1 MSEDFKDDYAK
12 TVFDR
17 MMLNTLLVEFLRE
30 TNIPFVVVHNS
41 KFKAIF
47 RFICPSIQ
55 LPSHQDLIKLN
66 VNNYTTFKNWEKVS
80 SSNALTEERLT
91 KVEEWTREE
100 LQRGKN
106 PKPRK
111 EQSFAEL
118 LQIDLLSGTSSVR
131 GFQGEDNSL
140 WRLPT
145 ENGNIHVQYSSEG
158 RDIEYEEEP
167 EEEFNI
173 DNENY
178 GMDMDMMMGH
188 YEDDSEER
196 KPTLE
201 ELAMG
206 VFNYEQ
212 QPSSSTQNGGL
223 DPMCVPEAN
232 FTEKVIKEETV
243 NDYFEE
249 KKPPLESLVM
259 KEPVKTEYPSSMPQK
274 EQMLQDVKTEEVEKE
289 EREENINQGPSPT
302 LVIEDVPGLVK
313 WPCIVCS
320 QRKESSQLRAV
331 AKVDA
336 YFMIHVCT
344 QTGQYSMKYGKEVAQ
359 MKQFKV
365 CVSHLSD
372 VYDNAMNFLNIIEP
386 KQDIFPESQ
395 KIIDLYHAIK
405 ELRDPSY
412 NPKEV
417 HDIGKKNMWPFVNCI
432 RRFFDTY
439 GRHNYVT
446 KEDYASRTDLAH
458 LERNKSRHRPY

>member
-1 MSEDFKDDYAK
+1 MSEDFKDELTKA
-12 TVFDR
+12 VFDR
-17 MMLNTLLVEFLRE
+17 TMLNTLLVEFLRE

-47 RFICPSIQ
+47 RFICPSVQ

-80 SSNALTEERLT
+80 NSSALTEERLT

-106 PKPRK
+106 PKSRK

-131 GFQGEDNSL
+131 EFQGEDNSL

-145 ENGNIHVQYSSEG
+145 ENGNIHVQYSGEG
-158 RDIEYEEEP
+158 RELEYEVEPEEEP
-167 EEEFNI
+167 EEEFPI
-173 DNENY
+173 DSESY
-178 GMDMDMMMGH
+178 GMDMGH
-188 YEDDSEER
+188 YEDER
-196 KPTLE
+196 KPSLE
-201 ELAMG
+201 ELAMDS
-206 VFNYEQ
+206 FSYEQ
-212 QPSSSTQNGGL
+212 QSSSGS
-223 DPMCVPEAN
+223 PN
-232 FTEKVIKEETV
+232 FTEKVIKEEAV
-243 NDYFEE
+243 DDYFEE
-249 KKPPLESLVM
+249 KKPAKESLLLNQ
-259 KEPVKTEYPSSMPQK
+259 PMPQN
-274 EQMLQDVKTEEVEKE
+274 EQMLQNVKIEAEEEQ
-289 EREENINQGPSPT
+289 ENAPT

-313 WPCIVCS
+313 WPCIVCG
-320 QRKESSQLRAV
+320 QQKEPSQLRAV

-336 YFMIHVCT
+336 FFMIYVCT
-344 QTGQYSMKYGKEVAQ
+344 QTGQYSEKYGKEVAR
-359 MKQFKV
+359 MKVFKV

-405 ELRDPSY
+405 KLRDPSY
-412 NPKEV
+412 NPKG
-417 HDIGKKNMWPFVNCI
+417 HDIGTKNIWPFVNCI
-432 RRFFDTY
+432 RRFFVTY

-446 KEDYASRTDLAH
+446 KEDYAPKTDFARSK
-458 LERNKSRHRPY
+458 RNKSSRHRPY